1 MTQGYRSMFNKTQE
15 STLLKKGPCPD
26 CGSSDACASYDD
38 GHTFCF
44 SCEKH
49 TAAES
54 SWVPQPKERIE
65 VNVGGAGLIPIY
77 FDQLASRKIT
87 EQTCQKWGYGKGKMN
102 GQAVQVATYCDNDG
116 NPVAQKIRFKGK
128 DFRIVGDPSAMTL
141 YGQHLWRDG
150 GRMVVVTEGEI
161 DALSVSQV
169 YGNKYPV
176 VSLPNGA
183 PSAKKAI
190 LKSLDW
196 LEKFDSVI
204 FCFDNDE
211 PGRKAAVEC
220 ATVLSPGKAK
230 VAKLPLKDAS
240 EMLQQGRGKEL
251 IDLIWEA
258 KTYRPDGIVSGD
270 DVWNI
275 ITKVDQA
282 QSFPYPWHG
291 MNELARGIRTGEL
304 VTFCAG
310 SGVGKSAV
318 CKEIVHHLVMEHKLK
333 VGFIALEESVK
344 RTALS
349 LMGIQMNKPI
359 HLDMSL
365 ASEDEMEEAYQTVI
379 KDNLVFYDHFGSLD
393 NDNLLNRIRYMVR
406 SLGCRFIVLDHI
418 SLVVSGLDGGDER
431 RNLDNAMTRLRS
443 LVQETGVGMLVVS
456 HLKRPEGNKG
466 HEEGQR
472 TTLAQLRGSAAIG
485 QLSDMVFGLE
495 RDLQDPDSRDI
506 TTVRCLKNRFTGMT
520 GVACHVRYNRDSGRL
535 SEAMDLFSDDDNGGA
550 F

>member
-1 MTQGYRSMFNKTQE
+1 MFDKTQE

-49 TAAES
+49 TPAET
-54 SWVPQPKERIE
+54 SWVPKLKEHKA

-128 DFRIVGDPSAMTL
+128 DFRIVGDPAAMTL

-204 FCFDNDE
+204 FCFDNDQ

-220 ATVLSPGKAK
+220 ATTLSPGKAK
-230 VAKLPLKDAS
+230 IAKLPLKDAS

-275 ITKVDQA
+275 ITKVDKA

-291 MNELARGIRTGEL
+291 MNEMARGIRTGEL

-349 LMGIQMNKPI
+349 LMGIQMNKPV

-365 ASEDEMEEAYQTVI
+365 ASEDEMEDAYQTVI

-456 HLKRPEGNKG
+456 HLKRPDGNKG

-495 RDLQDPDSRDI
+495 RDLQDPDSRDV

-535 SEAMDLFSDDDNGGA
+535 SEAMDLFSDDDSSGGS

>member
-1 MTQGYRSMFNKTQE
+1 MFDKTQE

-49 TAAES
+49 TPAED
-54 SWVPQPKERIE
+54 SWVPKPKEHKP
-65 VNVGGAGLIPIY
+65 VNVGGSGLIPIY
-77 FDQLASRKIT
+77 FDQLASRKVT

-102 GQAVQVATYCDNDG
+102 GQPVQVATYCDDDG

-128 DFRIVGDPSAMTL
+128 DFRIVGDPAAMTL

-204 FCFDNDE
+204 FCFDNDQ

-220 ATVLSPGKAK
+220 ATALSPGKAK
-230 VAKLPLKDAS
+230 IAKLPLKDAS

-291 MNELARGIRTGEL
+291 MNEMARGIRTGEL

-349 LMGIQMNKPI
+349 LMGIQMNKPV

-365 ASEDEMEEAYQTVI
+365 ASEDEMEDAYQTVI

-456 HLKRPEGNKG
+456 HLKRPDGNKG

-495 RDLQDPDSRDI
+495 RDLQDPDSRDV

-535 SEAMDLFSDDDNGGA
+535 SEAMDLFSDDDSSGGS

>member
-1 MTQGYRSMFNKTQE
+1 M
-15 STLLKKGPCPD
+15 
-26 CGSSDACASYDD
+26 
-38 GHTFCF
+38 
-44 SCEKH
+44 
-49 TAAES
+49 
-54 SWVPQPKERIE
+54 PQPKERIE

>member
-1 MTQGYRSMFNKTQE
+1 MSSSTNE
-15 STLLKKGPCPD
+15 SKLISKGPCPD
-26 CGSSDACASYDD
+26 CSSSDACATYDD
-38 GHTFCF
+38 GHTYCF

-49 TAAES
+49 TQSDSDS
-54 SWVPQPKERIE
+54 SWVPQMKPAPKPKP
-65 VNVGGAGLIPIY
+65 VSSNSSLLPCY
-77 FDQLASRKIT
+77 FDALVTRKIS
-87 EQTCQKWGYGKGKMN
+87 EETCRKWGYGKGEM
-102 GQAVQVATYCDNDG
+102 GGERVQVATYCDDDG
-116 NPVAQKIRFKGK
+116 NPVAQKVRFKSK
-128 DFRIVGDPSAMTL
+128 DFRIVGDPNKMHL

-150 GRMVVVTEGEI
+150 GRMVVVTEGEL

-176 VSLPNGA
+176 VSVPNGA
-183 PSAKKAI
+183 QSAKRAV

-196 LEKFDSVI
+196 LERFESVV

-211 PGRKAAVEC
+211 PGRKAAVDC
-220 ATVLSPGKAK
+220 AGCLSPGKAK
-230 VAKLPLKDAS
+230 IVKLPLKDAS
-240 EMLQQGRGKEL
+240 DMLQQGKGKEL

-270 DVWNI
+270 DVWKI
-275 ITKVDQA
+275 ITKVDKA

-291 MNELARGIRTGEL
+291 MNELTRGIRTGEL
-304 VTFCAG
+304 TTFCAG

-318 CKEIVHHLVMEHKLK
+318 CKELVHHLVMKHGQK

-349 LMGIQMNKPI
+349 LMGIHMNKPV

-365 ASEDEMEEAYQTVI
+365 ASEDEMEAAYSEVI
-379 KDNLVFYDHFGSLD
+379 RDNLVFYDHFGSLD

-456 HLKRPEGNKG
+456 HLKRPDGNKG
-466 HEEGQR
+466 HEGGQR

-495 RDLQDPDSRDI
+495 RDLQDPDSQDI

-520 GVACHVRYNRDSGRL
+520 GVACHVRYNRETGRL
-535 SEAMDLFSDDDNGGA
+535 SEAMDVFGDDDSKGA

>member
-1 MTQGYRSMFNKTQE
+1 MFDKTQE

-49 TAAES
+49 TPAEV
-54 SWVPQPKERIE
+54 SWVPKLKEHKA

-102 GQAVQVATYCDNDG
+102 GQPVQVATYCDNDG

-128 DFRIVGDPSAMTL
+128 DFRIVGDPSAMAL

-204 FCFDNDE
+204 FCFDNDQ

-220 ATVLSPGKAK
+220 ATALSPGKAK
-230 VAKLPLKDAS
+230 IAKLPLKDAS

-275 ITKVDQA
+275 ITKVDKA

-291 MNELARGIRTGEL
+291 MNEMARGIRTGEL

-349 LMGIQMNKPI
+349 LMGIQMNKPV

-365 ASEDEMEEAYQTVI
+365 ASEDEMEDAYQTVI

-456 HLKRPEGNKG
+456 HLKRPDGNKG

-495 RDLQDPDSRDI
+495 RDLQDPDSRDV

-535 SEAMDLFSDDDNGGA
+535 SEAMDLFSDDDSSGGS